1 MTRRG
6 AYAAISYMACAV
18 LLVMFNKAALSS
30 YKFPSANVI
39 TLFQMICSCG
49 FLYALRRWKMISFTV
64 AESLTISDD
73 NITTLVPLKTLKKT
87 LPLAGAYLLYMLASM
102 ESVRGVNV
110 PMYTTLRR
118 TTVVFTMVMEYIL
131 AGQRYTSPIVRSVGL
146 IVLGAFIAGA
156 RDLSFDAYGY
166 AVVFLSNIT
175 TAVYLATIARIGRK
189 SSGLNSFGLM
199 WCNGV
204 ICGPAL
210 LFLTFIRGDLKT
222 TINFPYLFSPGFM
235 HIPEHNSKFSAHTD
249 NLRQLEDIEV
259 AKTATV
265 LELKQAVEAVFSHMP
280 QKGPGKISWPHV
292 WGHFCLCYGAQ
303 KLVVETDHIR
313 HYGIKDGDQLHFVR
327 HVSISYTLTK
337 KQSKK
342 GLIGS
347 KQNTTSIPRSISLEE
362 IEAIDKEEEQ
372 SDRDIEQHDEVF
384 YDSDDIENPKST
396 HCNGEVSIEHN
407 ESTLP
412 SLLGEWFPYSRLS
425 PVGTTSKRSLAC
437 APSIATGLLVGF
449 RKMFGL
455 CFEKRDK
462 RYSRRDTWRID

>member
-1 MTRRG
+1 MSYSTLKIDDDDFVPVRPSSVERPRR
-6 AYAAISYMACAV
+6 S
-18 LLVMFNKAALSS
+18 N
-30 YKFPSANVI
+30 
-39 TLFQMICSCG
+39 
-49 FLYALRRWKMISFTV
+49 
-64 AESLTISDD
+64 SLPF
-73 NITTLVPLKTLKKT
+73 VPL
-87 LPLAGAYLLYMLASM
+87 LLIDGFS
-102 ESVRGVNV
+102 
-110 PMYTTLRR
+110 
-118 TTVVFTMVMEYIL
+118 
-131 AGQRYTSPIVRSVGL
+131 
-146 IVLGAFIAGA
+146 
-156 RDLSFDAYGY
+156 
-166 AVVFLSNIT
+166 
-175 TAVYLATIARIGRK
+175 RK
-189 SSGLNSFGLM
+189 SFSYS
-199 WCNGV
+199 
-204 ICGPAL
+204 AL
-210 LFLTFIRGDLKT
+210 PQEPLRLSVLKLDGSC
-222 TINFPYLFSPGFM
+222 F
-235 HIPEHNSKFSAHTD
+235 
-249 NLRQLEDIEV
+249 DIEV

-313 HYGIKDGDQLHFVR
+313 HYGIKDGDQGKGSKNRALVTHNCVFHPHLAYASYVMEFSSFMSTGLVWYMQLHFVR

-342 GLIGS
+342 GLIGL

-412 SLLGEWFPYSRLS
+412 SLLGEWFPYSKLS
-425 PVGTTSKRSLAC
+425 AVGTTSKRSLAC

>member
-1 MTRRG
+1 MSLKASSSGKNLILPVSDSPKDLERERLVGDDNDEKLFRGSAMTRRG

-175 TAVYLATIARIGRK
+175 TAVYLATIARIGK

-222 TINFPYLFSPGFM
+222 TIDFPYLFSPGFM
-235 HIPEHNSKFSAHTD
+235 A
-249 NLRQLEDIEV
+249 
-259 AKTATV
+259 V
-265 LELKQAVEAVFSHMP
+265 L
-280 QKGPGKISWPHV
+280 
-292 WGHFCLCYGAQ
+292 LCSCILAFFLNY
-303 KLVVETDHIR
+303 
-313 HYGIKDGDQLHFVR
+313 
-327 HVSISYTLTK
+327 SIFL
-337 KQSKK
+337 
-342 GLIGS
+342 
-347 KQNTTSIPRSISLEE
+347 NTTLNSALTQTICGNLKDFFTIGLGWMLFGGLPFDIVSSSSSSFLEKKRTCFSFYLE
-362 IEAIDKEEEQ
+362 ID
-372 SDRDIEQHDEVF
+372 VCF
-384 YDSDDIENPKST
+384 LF
-396 HCNGEVSIEHN
+396 V
-407 ESTLP
+407 
-412 SLLGEWFPYSRLS
+412 
-425 PVGTTSKRSLAC
+425 
-437 APSIATGLLVGF
+437 LLVECYWAISGF
-449 RKMFGL
+449 PWFWIVCL
-455 CFEKRDK
+455 L
-462 RYSRRDTWRID
+462 

>member
-1 MTRRG
+1 MSLKASSSGKNLILPVSDSPRDLERERLVGDDNDEKLFRGSAMTRRG

-64 AESLTISDD
+64 GESLTISDD

-175 TAVYLATIARIGRK
+175 TAGNPVALIALALCGVMHFT
-189 SSGLNSFGLM
+189 SSFAVVGISWIHSTDVNRPSCL
-199 WCNGV
+199 
-204 ICGPAL
+204 A
-210 LFLTFIRGDLKT
+210 LFLYTGIL
-222 TINFPYLFSPGFM
+222 LELQ

-249 NLRQLEDIEV
+249 NLRQLEVTFSTNGWFSPPKMISCCCLV
-259 AKTATV
+259 SATN
-265 LELKQAVEAVFSHMP
+265 FD
-280 QKGPGKISWPHV
+280 
-292 WGHFCLCYGAQ
+292 F
-303 KLVVETDHIR
+303 
-313 HYGIKDGDQLHFVR
+313 
-327 HVSISYTLTK
+327 
-337 KQSKK
+337 
-342 GLIGS
+342 LIM
-347 KQNTTSIPRSISLEE
+347 
-362 IEAIDKEEEQ
+362 
-372 SDRDIEQHDEVF
+372 
-384 YDSDDIENPKST
+384 
-396 HCNGEVSIEHN
+396 
-407 ESTLP
+407 
-412 SLLGEWFPYSRLS
+412 
-425 PVGTTSKRSLAC
+425 
-437 APSIATGLLVGF
+437 GLLEVRCDTVNTEDF
-449 RKMFGL
+449 RAADKTQNWKLGL
-455 CFEKRDK
+455 LLL
-462 RYSRRDTWRID
+462 